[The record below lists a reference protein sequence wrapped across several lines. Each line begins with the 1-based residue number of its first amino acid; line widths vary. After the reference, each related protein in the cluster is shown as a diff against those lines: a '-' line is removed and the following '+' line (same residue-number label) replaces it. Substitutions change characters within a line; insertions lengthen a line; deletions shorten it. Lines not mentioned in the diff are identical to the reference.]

1 MKCGDDRTQAR
12 PSVHV
17 HVHVRV
23 CTRVRLSAHR
33 CSVMSESLHLSLN
46 ISDMTLGKALFFS
59 GPNFS
64 FRDIV
69 GSVNKIIFRKVL
81 YKL

>member
-1 MKCGDDRTQAR
+1 M
-12 PSVHV
+12 HV
-17 HVHVRV
+17 HVSV
-23 CTRVRLSAHR
+23 CARAPKCSQVL
-33 CSVMSESLHLSLN
+33 SVMSESLHLSLN
-46 ISDMTLGKALFFS
+46 ISDMTLGKSLFFS
-59 GPNFS
+59 GLNFS